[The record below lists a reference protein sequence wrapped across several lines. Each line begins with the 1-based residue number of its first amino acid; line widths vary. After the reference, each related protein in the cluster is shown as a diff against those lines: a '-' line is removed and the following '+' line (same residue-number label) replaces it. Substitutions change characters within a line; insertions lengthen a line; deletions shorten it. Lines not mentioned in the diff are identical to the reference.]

1 MKIAL
6 VSPYDFAYPGGVVN
20 HIMSLGSQL
29 TQMGHEVKFIAP
41 ASSPITTL
49 GDRFIHI
56 GKPRAIPV
64 SGSVARVTVSP
75 WLSTKITR
83 ILDRE
88 NFNIVHLHEPL
99 MPMLCTTVLRMS
111 RTANVGTFHAF
122 DGKGYNIAKPF
133 VGPIFFKRWFSK
145 LDGHIAVSNPAKNF
159 VNKYFPADYKIIPNG
174 VDTKHFSSEVAPIEE
189 FGDGKLNI
197 LFVGRLEKRKGA
209 DYLLKAYRQVKR
221 DVPNSRLIIVGPG
234 TRLRDKYEKQ
244 VAKHEL
250 KDVVFVGYT
259 GYDDLPR
266 YYKTADVF
274 CAPATGWESFG
285 IVLLEAMA
293 VGKPVVASNIDG
305 YASIL
310 TQGAEG
316 LLVPPKDAGSLAQAL
331 TSLLSDETRRKEM
344 GARGRLK
351 AQEYDWENVARRVID
366 LYREVIDRPQHR
378 ETFSL
383 RRMIIEDTRKL
394 FSRKVR
400 AHAKTDRSS

>member
-20 HIMSLGSQL
+20 HIMSLGNHL
-29 TQMGHEVKFIAP
+29 AQMGHEVKFIAP

-64 SGSVARVTVSP
+64 SGSVARVTISP
-75 WLSTKITR
+75 WLSTKITE
-83 ILDRE
+83 LLKKE
-88 NFNIVHLHEPL
+88 NFDIVHLHEPL

-122 DGKGYNIAKPF
+122 DGKGYNITRPF
-133 VGPIFFKRWFSK
+133 GTILFKRWFSK
-145 LDGHIAVSNPAKNF
+145 LDGHVAVSKPAKQF
-159 VNKYFPADYKIIPNG
+159 VNKYFPADYNIIPNG
-174 VDTKHFSSEVAPIEE
+174 IDTQHFSPNVAPIDELC
-189 FGDGKLNI
+189 DGKLNI

-209 DYLLKAYRQVKR
+209 DYLLKAYQRVKH
-221 DVPNSRLIIVGPG
+221 DIPNSRLIIVGPG
-234 TRLRDKYEKQ
+234 TKLRDKYEKQ
-244 VAKHEL
+244 VKKYDL
-250 KDVVFVGYT
+250 KDVIFAGHT
-259 GYDDLPR
+259 SHEELPR

-293 VGKPVVASNIDG
+293 VGKPIVASDIDG

-310 TQGAEG
+310 THGAEG
-316 LLVPPKDAGSLAQAL
+316 LLVPPKDDKSLAQAL
-331 TSLLSDETRRKEM
+331 ISLLNDEKLRQEM
-344 GARGRLK
+344 GAKGILK
-351 AQEYDWENVARRVID
+351 AKEYDWENVARRVEG
-366 LYREVIDRPQHR
+366 LYREILSAPQKR

-383 RRMIIEDTRKL
+383 RRMITEDLRKL
-394 FSRKVR
+394 FSKKVR
-400 AHAKTDRSS
+400 ANAKTDRSS